1 MPGSGIEYPTL
12 AFRPDPGPR
21 FRLLVGITGHGIA
34 NHKNSAILRIV
45 SVMKVSFVPSL
56 DVLHPGNGRVIL
68 GNDPRAKDRPLVALE
83 APAHELVE
91 FGNV

>member
-1 MPGSGIEYPTL
+1 MPGSGIEYPAL

-34 NHKNSAILRIV
+34 NHKNSAVLRIV
-45 SVMKVSFVPSL
+45 SVMKVSFVPGL
-56 DVLHPGNGRVIL
+56 DVPYPGNRRVIL
-68 GNDPRAKDRPLVALE
+68 INDPRAKDRPLVALE